1 MCTTLQ
7 IPGKLPGRLSVA
19 MAAGHNNNRLLYA
32 RDRASRRRFL
42 VDTGAEIS
50 VIPATRADKLS
61 SNQGA
66 KLTAA
71 NGSCIRTFGKRKIP
85 LQFNKRRFQWTF
97 TVAEV
102 SQPLLGADFLRAH
115 SILVDIKGQ
124 RLIDSSDFTSIGL
137 HSITTAAPH
146 LDSIASAGDEFAK
159 LMADFPEITTPSF
172 DNPTPKHGV
181 DLFIPTKGQ
190 PVHAWARRLPPD
202 KLQIAME
209 EFRKMEEMGI
219 IRRSNS
225 QWSSPLHMV
234 PKSSGDWR
242 PCGDFRRLNAATT
255 PDRYPVPHIQDF
267 AANLAG
273 ARVFSKIDLVR
284 SYHQIPVHPDD
295 IPKTAVITPF
305 GLWEFLRMP
314 FGLKNAAQTFQR
326 LIDTVLQGLDFTVG
340 YIDDILV
347 ASCNRAEHR
356 KHLRQLFKQLQQ
368 YGLVLN
374 LAKCQFGKQEIDSWD
389 TTSQN
394 MASHPYLARQQLSG
408 SSPDLQQSRDYKSS
422 SAW

>member
-1 MCTTLQ
+1 MYV
-7 IPGKLPGRLSVA
+7 VA
-19 MAAGHNNNRLLYA
+19 
-32 RDRASRRRFL
+32 
-42 VDTGAEIS
+42 
-50 VIPATRADKLS
+50 
-61 SNQGA
+61 
-66 KLTAA
+66 
-71 NGSCIRTFGKRKIP
+71 
-85 LQFNKRRFQWTF
+85 
-97 TVAEV
+97 
-102 SQPLLGADFLRAH
+102 AH
-115 SILVDIKGQ
+115 SY
-124 RLIDSSDFTSIGL
+124 
-137 HSITTAAPH
+137 
-146 LDSIASAGDEFAK
+146 
-159 LMADFPEITTPSF
+159 SF

-181 DLFIPTKGQ
+181 DLFIPTKGP
-190 PVHAWARRLPPD
+190 PVHARARRLPPD
-202 KLQIAME
+202 KLQIAKE

-326 LIDTVLQGLDFTVG
+326 LIDTVLQGLDFTFG

-347 ASCNRAEHR
+347 ASRNRAEHR
-356 KHLRQLFKQLQQ
+356 KHL
-368 YGLVLN
+368 
-374 LAKCQFGKQEIDSWD
+374 
-389 TTSQN
+389 
-394 MASHPYLARQQLSG
+394 
-408 SSPDLQQSRDYKSS
+408 
-422 SAW
+422 